1 MRSILPAVT
10 QIFLVVIAATT
21 MQDKQQP
28 SGLITREDTTSTIK
42 ITTTVHPV
50 AV

>member
-1 MRSILPAVT
+1 MRSILPVVT
-10 QIFLVVIAATT
+10 QIFLVVIAVTT

-28 SGLITREDTTSTIK
+28 SGLITWEDTTSTIK

-50 AV
+50 AA